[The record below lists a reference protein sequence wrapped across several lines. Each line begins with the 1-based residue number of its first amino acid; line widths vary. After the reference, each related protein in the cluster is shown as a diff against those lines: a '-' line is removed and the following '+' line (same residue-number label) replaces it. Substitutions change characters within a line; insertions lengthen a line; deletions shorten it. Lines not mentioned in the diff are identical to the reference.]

1 MASNST
7 LKNPAERLLLL
18 TLPFLDAGVAV
29 DTLSRDF
36 DTDGNEIINDPA
48 LLCRDCAAFFER

>member
-7 LKNPAERLLLL
+7 LKNPAERLPLLI
-18 TLPFLDAGVAV
+18 LPSLDAGVAV

-36 DTDGNEIINDPA
+36 ETDGNEKLPMIQRYFAEIV
-48 LLCRDCAAFFER
+48 LRF